1 MALTSKDKGRDI
13 VPKILI
19 VDDERS
25 ILDLLEMILKREQFQ
40 VAAASD
46 GKSAMALFNSFNP
59 DLVILDLRLP
69 DTSGHDLCR
78 EMTAKRRVPIIML
91 TAKNDIVDKV
101 LGLELGAD
109 DYITK
114 PFDSRELVARI
125 KAVLRRLEKNRPD
138 DKKILRH
145 LDLEVDLENRTVTK
159 GGKPIEL
166 TLKEYELLEVLIKNP
181 RKVFGR
187 EELLQQAWGYDF
199 MGDTRAV
206 DICVTRL
213 RKKIED
219 DSSKPKHILT
229 VYGFGY
235 RFGGTSNEA

>member
-1 MALTSKDKGRDI
+1 MN
-13 VPKILI
+13 KILL

-46 GKSAMALFNSFNP
+46 GKSAMALLDSFNP
-59 DLVILDLRLP
+59 DLVLLDLMLP
-69 DTSGHDLCR
+69 DTNGHDLCR
-78 EMTAKRRVPIIML
+78 EMTKKRRVPIIML
-91 TAKNDIVDKV
+91 TAKNDIIDKV

-114 PFDSRELVARI
+114 PFDTRELVARI
-125 KAVLRRLEKNRPD
+125 KAVLRRL
-138 DKKILRH
+138 DKDEAGHRKILSY

-159 GGKPIEL
+159 NGKPIEL

-187 EELLQQAWGYDF
+187 EELLQQVWGYDF
-199 MGDTRAV
+199 IGDTRSV

-219 DSSKPKHILT
+219 DSSNPKYIIT

-235 RFGGTSNEA
+235 RFGCA

>member
-1 MALTSKDKGRDI
+1 MH
-13 VPKILI
+13 KILV

-25 ILDLLEMILKREQFQ
+25 ILDLLEMILRKEQFQ
-40 VAAASD
+40 VATASD
-46 GKSAMALFNSFNP
+46 GKSAMALFDSFKP
-59 DLVILDLRLP
+59 DLVLLDLMLP
-69 DTSGHDLCR
+69 DTNGHDLCR
-78 EMTAKRRVPIIML
+78 EMTNKRRVPIIML

-114 PFDSRELVARI
+114 PFDTRELVARI
-125 KAVLRRLEKNRPD
+125 KAVLRRLEKNKAD
-138 DKKILRH
+138 DRKILSH
-145 LDLEVDLENRTVTK
+145 LDLVVDPENRTVTK
-159 GGKPIEL
+159 AGNPIEL
-166 TLKEYELLEVLIKNP
+166 TLKEYELLELLIKNP

-187 EELLQQAWGYDF
+187 EELLQRVWGYDY

-219 DSSKPKHILT
+219 DSSNPKHILT

-235 RFGGTSNEA
+235 RFGGA

>member
-1 MALTSKDKGRDI
+1 
-13 VPKILI
+13 VHKILL
-19 VDDERS
+19 VDDEQA

-40 VAAASD
+40 VATASD
-46 GKSAMALFNSFNP
+46 GKSAMALFDSFNP
-59 DLVILDLRLP
+59 DLVLLDLMLP
-69 DTSGHDLCR
+69 DTNGHDLCR
-78 EMTAKRRVPIIML
+78 EMTNKRRVPIIML

-114 PFDSRELVARI
+114 PFDSRELIARI
-125 KAVLRRLEKNRPD
+125 KAVLRRLEKGEEADR
-138 DKKILRH
+138 KVLRH

-159 GGKPIEL
+159 DSKPLEL
-166 TLKEYELLEVLIKNP
+166 TLKEYELLEVFIKNP
-181 RKVFGR
+181 RKVFSR
-187 EELLQQAWGYDF
+187 EELLRRAWGYDF

-219 DSSKPKHILT
+219 NSSHPKHIIT

-235 RFGGTSNEA
+235 RFGGA

>member
-1 MALTSKDKGRDI
+1 MH
-13 VPKILI
+13 KILI
-19 VDDERS
+19 VDDERA

-46 GKSAMALFNSFNP
+46 GKSAMTLFDSFNP
-59 DLVILDLRLP
+59 DLVLLDLMLP
-69 DTSGHDLCR
+69 DTNGHDLCR
-78 EMTAKRRVPIIML
+78 EMTKKRSVPIIML
-91 TAKNDIVDKV
+91 TAKNDVIDKV

-125 KAVLRRLEKNRPD
+125 KAVLRRLEKNKAAD
-138 DKKILRH
+138 GKVFRH
-145 LDLEVDLENRTVTK
+145 RDLVVDLENRTVTK
-159 GGKPIEL
+159 GGQPVEL
-166 TLKEYELLEVLIKNP
+166 TLKEYELLEVLVKNP
-181 RKVFGR
+181 RKAFGR
-187 EELLQQAWGYDF
+187 EELLQQAWGYDY

-219 DSSKPKHILT
+219 DSSNPKHILT

-235 RFGGTSNEA
+235 RFGGA

>member
-1 MALTSKDKGRDI
+1 MH
-13 VPKILI
+13 KILV

-25 ILDLLEMILKREQFQ
+25 ILDLLEMILKKEQFQ
-40 VAAASD
+40 VATASD
-46 GKSAMALFNSFNP
+46 GKSAMALFDSFKP
-59 DLVILDLRLP
+59 DLVLLDLMLP
-69 DTSGHDLCR
+69 DINGHDLCR
-78 EMTAKRRVPIIML
+78 EMTKKRRVPIIML

-114 PFDSRELVARI
+114 PFDTRELVARI
-125 KAVLRRLEKNRPD
+125 KAVLRRLQKNEAD
-138 DKKILRH
+138 DRRILSH
-145 LDLEVDLENRTVTK
+145 LDLVVDLENRTVTK
-159 GGKPIEL
+159 AGKPVEL
-166 TLKEYELLEVLIKNP
+166 TLKEYELLELLIKNP

-187 EELLQQAWGYDF
+187 EELLRQVWGYDY

-206 DICVTRL
+206 DVCVTRL

-219 DSSKPKHILT
+219 DSSNPKHILT

-235 RFGGTSNEA
+235 RFGGA

>member
-1 MALTSKDKGRDI
+1 MH
-13 VPKILI
+13 KILI
-19 VDDERS
+19 VDDERA

-46 GKSAMALFNSFNP
+46 GKSAMTLFDSFNP
-59 DLVILDLRLP
+59 DLVLLDLMLP
-69 DTSGHDLCR
+69 DTNGHDLCR
-78 EMTAKRRVPIIML
+78 EMTKKRSVPIIML
-91 TAKNDIVDKV
+91 TAKNDVIDKV

-125 KAVLRRLEKNRPD
+125 KAVLRRLEKNKAAD
-138 DKKILRH
+138 GKVFRH
-145 LDLEVDLENRTVTK
+145 LDLVVDLENRTVTK
-159 GGKPIEL
+159 GGQPVEL
-166 TLKEYELLEVLIKNP
+166 TLKEYELLEVLVKNP
-181 RKVFGR
+181 RKAFGR
-187 EELLQQAWGYDF
+187 EELLQQAWGYDY

-219 DSSKPKHILT
+219 DSSNPKHILT

-235 RFGGTSNEA
+235 RFGGV

>member
-1 MALTSKDKGRDI
+1 MH
-13 VPKILI
+13 KILL

-40 VAAASD
+40 VATASD
-46 GKSAMALFNSFNP
+46 GKSAMALFDSFHP
-59 DLVILDLRLP
+59 DLVLLDIMLP
-69 DTSGHDLCR
+69 DTSGHDLCK
-78 EMTAKRRVPIIML
+78 EMTKKRKVPIIML

-114 PFDSRELVARI
+114 PFDTRELVARI
-125 KAVLRRLEKNRPD
+125 KAVLRRLEKSEAD

-145 LDLEVDLENRTVTK
+145 LDLVVDLENRTVTK
-159 GGKPIEL
+159 GDNTIEL
-166 TLKEYELLEVLIKNP
+166 TLKEYELLELLIKNP
-181 RKVFGR
+181 RKVFSR
-187 EELLQQAWGYDF
+187 EELLQQIWGYDF
-199 MGDTRAV
+199 MGNTRAV

-219 DSSKPKHILT
+219 DSSNPKHILT

-235 RFGGTSNEA
+235 RFGGT

>member
-1 MALTSKDKGRDI
+1 MH
-13 VPKILI
+13 KILI
-19 VDDERS
+19 VDDERA

-46 GKSAMALFNSFNP
+46 GKSAMALFDSFSP
-59 DLVILDLRLP
+59 DIVLLDLMLP
-69 DTSGHDLCR
+69 DTNGHDLCR
-78 EMTAKRRVPIIML
+78 EMTKKRSVPIIML
-91 TAKNDIVDKV
+91 TAKNDVIDKV

-125 KAVLRRLEKNRPD
+125 KAVLRRLEKNKAAD
-138 DKKILRH
+138 GKVFRH
-145 LDLEVDLENRTVTK
+145 LDLVVDLENRTVTK
-159 GGKPIEL
+159 GGQPVEL
-166 TLKEYELLEVLIKNP
+166 TLKEYELLEVLVKNP
-181 RKVFGR
+181 RKAFGR
-187 EELLQQAWGYDF
+187 EELLQQAWGYDY

-219 DSSKPKHILT
+219 DSSNPKHILT

-235 RFGGTSNEA
+235 RFGGV

>member
-1 MALTSKDKGRDI
+1 MH
-13 VPKILI
+13 KILV

-25 ILDLLEMILKREQFQ
+25 ILDLLEMILKKEQFQ
-40 VAAASD
+40 VATASD
-46 GKSAMALFNSFNP
+46 GKSAMALFDSFNP
-59 DLVILDLRLP
+59 DLVLLDLMLP
-69 DTSGHDLCR
+69 DINGHNLCR
-78 EMTAKRRVPIIML
+78 EMTNKRRVPIIML

-114 PFDSRELVARI
+114 PFDTRELVARI
-125 KAVLRRLEKNRPD
+125 KAVLRRLQKNEAD
-138 DKKILRH
+138 DRRILSH
-145 LDLEVDLENRTVTK
+145 LDLVVDLENRTVTK
-159 GGKPIEL
+159 AGKPVEL
-166 TLKEYELLEVLIKNP
+166 TLKEYELLELLIKNP

-187 EELLQQAWGYDF
+187 EELLRQVWGYDY

-206 DICVTRL
+206 DVCVTRL

-219 DSSKPKHILT
+219 DSSNPKHILT

-235 RFGGTSNEA
+235 RFGGA

>member
-1 MALTSKDKGRDI
+1 
-13 VPKILI
+13 VHKILV

-25 ILDLLEMILKREQFQ
+25 ILDLLEMILKKEQFQ
-40 VAAASD
+40 VATASD
-46 GKSAMALFNSFNP
+46 GKSAMALFDSFKP
-59 DLVILDLRLP
+59 DLVLLDLMLP
-69 DTSGHDLCR
+69 DINGHDLCR
-78 EMTAKRRVPIIML
+78 EMTKKRRVPIIML

-114 PFDSRELVARI
+114 PFDTRELVARI
-125 KAVLRRLEKNRPD
+125 KAVLRRLQKNEAD
-138 DKKILRH
+138 DRRILSH
-145 LDLEVDLENRTVTK
+145 LDLVVDLENRTVTK
-159 GGKPIEL
+159 AGKPVEL
-166 TLKEYELLEVLIKNP
+166 TLKEYELLELLIKNP

-187 EELLQQAWGYDF
+187 EELLRQVWGYDY

-206 DICVTRL
+206 DVCVTRL

-219 DSSKPKHILT
+219 DSSNPKHILT

-235 RFGGTSNEA
+235 RFGGA

>member
-1 MALTSKDKGRDI
+1 
-13 VPKILI
+13 VHKILV

-25 ILDLLEMILKREQFQ
+25 ILDLLEMILKKEQFQ
-40 VAAASD
+40 VATASD
-46 GKSAMALFNSFNP
+46 GKSAMVLFDSFNP
-59 DLVILDLRLP
+59 DLVLLDLMLP
-69 DTSGHDLCR
+69 DTNGHDLCR
-78 EMTAKRRVPIIML
+78 EMTNKRRVPIIML
-91 TAKNDIVDKV
+91 TAKNDIIDKV

-114 PFDSRELVARI
+114 PFDTRELVARI
-125 KAVLRRLEKNRPD
+125 KAVLRRLQKNEAD
-138 DKKILRH
+138 DRKILSH
-145 LDLEVDLENRTVTK
+145 LDLVVDPENRTVTK
-159 GGKPIEL
+159 AGNPIEL
-166 TLKEYELLEVLIKNP
+166 TLKEYELLEVLIKNT

-187 EELLQQAWGYDF
+187 EELLRQVWGYDY

-219 DSSKPKHILT
+219 DSSNPKHILT

-235 RFGGTSNEA
+235 RFGGA

>member
-1 MALTSKDKGRDI
+1 MH
-13 VPKILI
+13 KILI
-19 VDDERS
+19 VDDERA

-46 GKSAMALFNSFNP
+46 GKSAMTLFDSFNP
-59 DLVILDLRLP
+59 DLVLLDLMLP
-69 DTSGHDLCR
+69 DTNGHDLCR
-78 EMTAKRRVPIIML
+78 EMTKKRSVPIIML
-91 TAKNDIVDKV
+91 TAKNDVIDKV

-125 KAVLRRLEKNRPD
+125 KAVLRRLEKNQAAD
-138 DKKILRH
+138 GKVFRH
-145 LDLEVDLENRTVTK
+145 RDLVVDLENRTVTK
-159 GGKPIEL
+159 GGQPVEL
-166 TLKEYELLEVLIKNP
+166 TLKEYELLEVLVKNP
-181 RKVFGR
+181 RKAFGR
-187 EELLQQAWGYDF
+187 EELLQQAWGYDY

-219 DSSKPKHILT
+219 DSSNPKHILT

-235 RFGGTSNEA
+235 RFGGA

>member
-1 MALTSKDKGRDI
+1 MH
-13 VPKILI
+13 KILV

-25 ILDLLEMILKREQFQ
+25 ILDLLEMILRKEQFQ
-40 VAAASD
+40 VATASD
-46 GKSAMALFNSFNP
+46 GKSAMALFDSFKP
-59 DLVILDLRLP
+59 DLVLLDLMLP
-69 DTSGHDLCR
+69 DTNGHDLCR
-78 EMTAKRRVPIIML
+78 EMTNKRRVPIIML

-114 PFDSRELVARI
+114 PFDTRELVARI
-125 KAVLRRLEKNRPD
+125 KAVLRHLEKNKAD
-138 DKKILRH
+138 DRKILSH
-145 LDLEVDLENRTVTK
+145 LDLVVDPENRTVTK
-159 GGKPIEL
+159 AGNPIEL
-166 TLKEYELLEVLIKNP
+166 TLKEYELLELLIKNP

-187 EELLQQAWGYDF
+187 EELLQRVWGYDY

-219 DSSKPKHILT
+219 DSSNPKHILT

-235 RFGGTSNEA
+235 RFGGA

>member
-1 MALTSKDKGRDI
+1 MH
-13 VPKILI
+13 KILL
-19 VDDERS
+19 VDDEQS

-40 VAAASD
+40 VATASD
-46 GKSAMALFNSFNP
+46 GKSAMALFDSFNP
-59 DLVILDLRLP
+59 DLVLLDLMLP
-69 DTSGHDLCR
+69 DTNGHDLCR
-78 EMTAKRRVPIIML
+78 EMTNKRRVPIIML
-91 TAKNDIVDKV
+91 TAKNDIIDKV

-114 PFDSRELVARI
+114 PFDTRELVARI
-125 KAVLRRLEKNRPD
+125 KAVLRRLERNEAADRKV
-138 DKKILRH
+138 LRH

-166 TLKEYELLEVLIKNP
+166 TLKEYELLEIFIKNP

-199 MGDTRAV
+199 MGDTRSV
-206 DICVTRL
+206 DICITRL

-219 DSSKPKHILT
+219 DSSNPKHILT

-235 RFGGTSNEA
+235 RFGGA

>member
-1 MALTSKDKGRDI
+1 MH
-13 VPKILI
+13 KILI

-25 ILDLLEMILKREQFQ
+25 ILDLLEMILKRERFQ
-40 VAAASD
+40 VATAPD
-46 GKSAMALFNSFNP
+46 GKTALALFDSFNP
-59 DLVILDLRLP
+59 DLVLLDLMLP
-69 DTSGHDLCR
+69 DTNGHDLCR
-78 EMTAKRRVPIIML
+78 ELTNKGRVPIIML

-114 PFDSRELVARI
+114 PFDTRELVARI
-125 KAVLRRLEKNRPD
+125 KAVLRRLDKNKADSR
-138 DKKILRH
+138 KILTH
-145 LDLEVDLENRTVTK
+145 LDLVVDLENRTVTK
-159 GGKPIEL
+159 GGKPVKL
-166 TLKEYELLEVLIKNP
+166 TVKEYELLEVLIKNP

-187 EELLQQAWGYDF
+187 EELLRLVWGYDF
-199 MGDTRAV
+199 AGDTRSV

-219 DSSKPKHILT
+219 DKSNPKHIIT

-235 RFGGTSNEA
+235 RFGGA

>member
-1 MALTSKDKGRDI
+1 
-13 VPKILI
+13 VYKILV

-40 VAAASD
+40 VATASD
-46 GKSAMALFNSFNP
+46 GKSAMALFDSFNP
-59 DLVILDLRLP
+59 DLVLLDLMLP
-69 DTSGHDLCR
+69 DTNGHDLCR
-78 EMTAKRRVPIIML
+78 EMTNKRRVPIIML

-114 PFDSRELVARI
+114 PFDTRELVARI
-125 KAVLRRLEKNRPD
+125 KAVLRRLQKNKADNR
-138 DKKILRH
+138 KMLSH
-145 LDLEVDLENRTVTK
+145 LDLVVDLENRTVTK
-159 GGKPIEL
+159 AGNPVEL
-166 TLKEYELLEVLIKNP
+166 TLKEYELLELLIKNP

-187 EELLQQAWGYDF
+187 EELLRQVWGYDY
-199 MGDTRAV
+199 MGDSRAV

-219 DSSKPKHILT
+219 DSSNPKHILT

-235 RFGGTSNEA
+235 RFGGA

>member
-1 MALTSKDKGRDI
+1 MH
-13 VPKILI
+13 KILI
-19 VDDERS
+19 VDDERA

-46 GKSAMALFNSFNP
+46 GKSAMTLFDSFNP
-59 DLVILDLRLP
+59 DLVLLDLMLP
-69 DTSGHDLCR
+69 DTNGHDLCR
-78 EMTAKRRVPIIML
+78 EMTKKRSVPIIML
-91 TAKNDIVDKV
+91 TAKNDVIDKV

-125 KAVLRRLEKNRPD
+125 KAVLRRLEKNQAAD
-138 DKKILRH
+138 GKVFRH
-145 LDLEVDLENRTVTK
+145 LDLVVDLENRTVTK
-159 GGKPIEL
+159 GGKPVEL
-166 TLKEYELLEVLIKNP
+166 TLKEYELLEVLVKNP
-181 RKVFGR
+181 RKAFGR
-187 EELLQQAWGYDF
+187 EELLQQAWGYDY

-219 DSSKPKHILT
+219 DSSNPKHILT

-235 RFGGTSNEA
+235 RFGGA

>member
-1 MALTSKDKGRDI
+1 MH
-13 VPKILI
+13 KILV

-25 ILDLLEMILKREQFQ
+25 ILDLLEMILKKEQFQ
-40 VAAASD
+40 VATASD
-46 GKSAMALFNSFNP
+46 GKSAMALFDSFNP
-59 DLVILDLRLP
+59 DLVLLDLMLP
-69 DTSGHDLCR
+69 DINGHNLCR
-78 EMTAKRRVPIIML
+78 EMTNKRRVPIIML

-114 PFDSRELVARI
+114 PFDTRELVARI
-125 KAVLRRLEKNRPD
+125 KAVLRRLQKNEAD
-138 DKKILRH
+138 DRKVLSH
-145 LDLEVDLENRTVTK
+145 LDLVVDLENRTVTK
-159 GGKPIEL
+159 AGKPVEL
-166 TLKEYELLEVLIKNP
+166 TLKEYELLELLIKNP

-187 EELLQQAWGYDF
+187 EERLRQVWGYDY

-206 DICVTRL
+206 DVCVTRL

-219 DSSKPKHILT
+219 DSSNPKHILT

-235 RFGGTSNEA
+235 RFGGA